1 MDLIQ
6 EAEKAMGSH
15 EDNAAVT
22 VTKESL
28 STSNENDITIDS
40 DAIADSVLSFFQVCG
55 LNPAN
60 LSDEQV
66 QKYIELIVK
75 SRSQPTD
82 TAKASNDRAGSVET
96 LTSSDSIDDS
106 WQYV

>member
-1 MDLIQ
+1 MKL
-6 EAEKAMGSH
+6 H
-15 EDNAAVT
+15 ENDATVT
-22 VTKESL
+22 VAKESL

-40 DAIADSVLSFFQVCG
+40 DTIADSVLSFFQVCG

-60 LSDEQV
+60 LSDDQVEQ
-66 QKYIELIVK
+66 YIELIVK
-75 SRSQPTD
+75 SRLQATD

-96 LTSSDSIDDS
+96 LNSSDSTDDS